1 MSPENAPISPSAAAP
16 PLLWPP
22 DRDDIASADRL
33 RIFQAPLKFYGIP
46 FGTRM
51 TVARLAD
58 GSLWVHSPI
67 ALTPDIRAALDGL
80 GPVGHVVT
88 PNKLHHLYLTPF
100 RDAYPEARY
109 YAPPGL
115 AKKRPDFPFN
125 DELDGNLDDGAP
137 APWGDDIDLVV
148 ARGSWAVTEV
158 AFFHRA
164 SRTLILGD
172 LLENFS
178 RDDPWLT
185 RVAARLDGMYGRPGM
200 PRDWRLT
207 FRDKPAAR
215 RAIGRILDWPFDS
228 IVLAHGRLVAENAYT
243 AFRNGFSWLL
253 D

>member
-1 MSPENAPISPSAAAP
+1 MNPTNSATPI
-16 PLLWPP
+16 LWPP
-22 DRDDIASADRL
+22 GREDVPAGDRL
-33 RIFQAPLKFYGIP
+33 RIFHAPLKFYGIP

-58 GSLWVHSPI
+58 GTLWVHSPI
-67 ALTPDIRAALDGL
+67 ALTPEIRDSLDAL
-80 GPVGHVVT
+80 GPVAHVVT

-100 RDAYPEARY
+100 QDAYPRARI

-115 AKKRPDFPFN
+115 AKKRSDIRF
-125 DELDGNLDDGAP
+125 DGTLGDGP
-137 APWGDDIDLVV
+137 PPWGGDIDFVTV
-148 ARGSWAVTEV
+148 YGSWAVVEV

-185 RVAARLDGMYGRPGM
+185 RVAARIDGMYGRPGT

-207 FRDKPAAR
+207 FHDRRAAR
-215 RAIGRILDWPFDS
+215 RAVARILDWPFDS
-228 IVLAHGRLVAENAYT
+228 IVLAHGRLVADGAHA
-243 AFRNGFSWLL
+243 AFRHGVSWLM